1 MYWAISHQLTDAQW
15 VPDKQRSLPAALPFY
30 CWSQCHVVWHILC
43 PDWVSCPDCVVPSQ
57 HLMHPQLIFTGS
69 TAQEAEKSLNVNT
82 SQQQLK
88 YVIKIILILDLKQS
102 TFPASRKKI
111 NMMLAETR
119 THCNGKSVPNRTRHF
134 HFKCTFH
141 FSSNWTRLNSLTE

>member
-1 MYWAISHQLTDAQW
+1 MLSEFLTSSAPFQQLSRFIADHSATWYGISFVQTGSAVLTVLD
-15 VPDKQRSLPAALPFY
+15 
-30 CWSQCHVVWHILC
+30 
-43 PDWVSCPDCVVPSQ
+43 PSQ

-111 NMMLAETR
+111 NLMLAETR
-119 THCNGKSVPNRTRHF
+119 THCNGKSFPNRTRHF

-141 FSSNWTRLNSLTE
+141 FSSN